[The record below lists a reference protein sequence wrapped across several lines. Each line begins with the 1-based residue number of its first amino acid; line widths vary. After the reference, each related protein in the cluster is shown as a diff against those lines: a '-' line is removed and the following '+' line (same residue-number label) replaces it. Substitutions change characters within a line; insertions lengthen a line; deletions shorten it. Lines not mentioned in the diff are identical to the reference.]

1 MILSS
6 TDSLRKQVYEYLKE
20 KIACGELRP
29 GEMIDQKEMQE
40 RLGVEPAR
48 MRRSNNRGL
57 SDARLIELMQA
68 SLREGKPHPDLK
80 VMRAGAMDDPRI
92 QVD

>member
-1 MILSS
+1 MHTEEKLPENYLSLL
-6 TDSLRKQVYEYLKE
+6 SL
-20 KIACGELRP
+20 
-29 GEMIDQKEMQE
+29 MQG

-48 MRRSNNRGL
+48 MRYFNNRGL
-57 SDARLIELMQA
+57 PRARLIELMQV

-92 QVD
+92 LVD

>member
-1 MILSS
+1 MPTEEKLPNGYLS
-6 TDSLRKQVYEYLKE
+6 LL
-20 KIACGELRP
+20 GL
-29 GEMIDQKEMQE
+29 MQE

-48 MRRSNNRGL
+48 MRYFNNRGL

-68 SLREGKPHPDLK
+68 SLREGKPHQDLK

>member
-1 MILSS
+1 MPTEEKLPN
-6 TDSLRKQVYEYLKE
+6 DYLD
-20 KIACGELRP
+20 LV
-29 GEMIDQKEMQE
+29 EMMED

-92 QVD
+92 LVD

>member
-1 MILSS
+1 MPTEEKLPDNYLSLL
-6 TDSLRKQVYEYLKE
+6 SL
-20 KIACGELRP
+20 
-29 GEMIDQKEMQE
+29 MQD

-48 MRRSNNRGL
+48 MRYFNNRHL
-57 SDARLIELMQA
+57 SEDRLIELMQA
-68 SLREGKPHPDLK
+68 SLREGKPHKDLK

>member
-1 MILSS
+1 MPTEEKLPNDYLS
-6 TDSLRKQVYEYLKE
+6 LL
-20 KIACGELRP
+20 GL
-29 GEMIDQKEMQE
+29 MQE

-80 VMRAGAMDDPRI
+80 VLRAGAMDDPRI

>member
-1 MILSS
+1 MPTEEKLPSGYLS
-6 TDSLRKQVYEYLKE
+6 LL
-20 KIACGELRP
+20 GL
-29 GEMIDQKEMQE
+29 MQE

-48 MRRSNNRGL
+48 MRHSNNQGL

-80 VMRAGAMDDPRI
+80 VMRAGTMDDPRI
-92 QVD
+92 LVD

>member
-1 MILSS
+1 MPTEEKLPNDYLS
-6 TDSLRKQVYEYLKE
+6 LL
-20 KIACGELRP
+20 GL
-29 GEMIDQKEMQE
+29 MQE
-40 RLGVEPAR
+40 RLVVEPAR

-57 SDARLIELMQA
+57 SSARRIELMQA

>member
-1 MILSS
+1 MPTAEKLPTSAF
-6 TDSLRKQVYEYLKE
+6 RLKVMM
-20 KIACGELRP
+20 A
-29 GEMIDQKEMQE
+29 E

-48 MRRSNNRGL
+48 TRNHNNRHL
-57 SDARLIELMQA
+57 PEDRLIELMQA

-80 VMRAGAMDDPRI
+80 VMPAGAMDDPRI